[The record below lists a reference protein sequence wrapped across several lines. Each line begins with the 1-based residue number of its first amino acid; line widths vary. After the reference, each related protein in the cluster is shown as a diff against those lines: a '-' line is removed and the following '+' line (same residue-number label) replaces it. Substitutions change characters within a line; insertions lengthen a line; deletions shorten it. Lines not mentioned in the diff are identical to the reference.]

1 MNARKIISDYL
12 YMLHMMS
19 RLNRFYRKK
28 LIRWWILRFSY
39 AAVDILHLDTGV
51 GKPLGSTPE
60 LVSRRALLHKLNGA
74 NRILGNIFAF

>member
-1 MNARKIISDYL
+1 
-12 YMLHMMS
+12 MLHMMS

-51 GKPLGSTPE
+51 GKPLGSTRPGQLRGGLQR
-60 LVSRRALLHKLNGA
+60 LVRPVRACSPFPWGDIGYFSMSVYGA
-74 NRILGNIFAF
+74 